1 MTGRPAAPDDRTRHW
16 LAERAWLPGVG
27 VLADVLIEAAGDR
40 FTAITPDTP
49 AASAP
54 AGTTRLPG
62 LTMPG
67 LANAHS
73 HAFHRALRGITHRA
87 GPAGHGTFWTWR
99 ERMYQVADRLDPD
112 SYLALARAVFA
123 EMTLAGIS
131 CVGEFHY
138 LHHGPGGQRYADPNA
153 MSAALIEAA
162 AQAGLRITLLDTCY
176 LTGGLD
182 RAGGALPL
190 AGPQT
195 RFGDGT
201 GQAWAERVGLLGG
214 DAHGQVG
221 PAARVGAAIHSVRAV
236 PPDQMAEVIAWSHR
250 HGAPLH
256 AHLSEQVAENEAC
269 LAAYGGTPAEVL
281 YRAGALGPRTT
292 AVHATHLTNA
302 DIRLLAE
309 SETFA
314 CACPTTEADLA
325 DGIGPF
331 AALAAAGCRLTVGS
345 DSQAVVDLLEETRR
359 IEMYQ
364 RLATG
369 RRGHFGAEALG
380 TAVTWDGHASLGWP
394 DAGEIAPGALADLVT
409 IGLDS
414 PRLAGAV
421 DAAVLAGQSGVP
433 GADPAGSDLP
443 EFGPD
448 LAVLAAVLFTATA
461 ADVRNVVVGG
471 RDVVAEGRH
480 LLVGDVPAALGA
492 AIRAVLG

>member
-1 MTGRPAAPDDRTRHW
+1 M
-16 LAERAWLPGVG
+16 G

-40 FTAITPDTP
+40 FTTITPGVR

-54 AGTTRLPG
+54 PGATRLTG
-62 LTMPG
+62 LTVPG

-99 ERMYQVADRLDPD
+99 ERMYQVAERLDPD

-123 EMTLAGIS
+123 EMALAGVS

-138 LHHGPGGQRYADPNA
+138 VHHGPGGRRYADPNA
-153 MSAALIEAA
+153 MGAALIEAA

-176 LTGGLD
+176 LTGGMD
-182 RAGGALPL
+182 RAGGVLPL

-195 RFGDGT
+195 RFGDGS
-201 GQAWAERVGLLGG
+201 GQAWAERVGLLGS
-214 DAHGQVG
+214 DQHGQLG
-221 PAARVGAAIHSVRAV
+221 PAARIGAAIHSVRAV
-236 PPDQMAEVIAWSHR
+236 PPEQMSTVAGWSQR
-250 HGAPLH
+250 VGAPLH
-256 AHLSEQVAENEAC
+256 AHLSEQVAENQAC
-269 LAAYGGTPAEVL
+269 LAAYGGTPAQML
-281 YRAGALGPRTT
+281 YQAGALGPRTT
-292 AVHATHLTNA
+292 VVHATHLTEA
-302 DIRLLAE
+302 DIRLLGE

-345 DSQAVVDLLEETRR
+345 DSQAVIDLLEETRR

-364 RLATG
+364 RLASG

-421 DAAVLAGQSGVP
+421 EAAAIVGQAGGP
-433 GADPAGSDLP
+433 GADPAGPAAP

-461 ADVRNVVVGG
+461 ADVRNVVIGG

-480 LLVGDVPAALGA
+480 LLVGDVPGALGA